1 MKGPMSMMAFALVLI
16 VLAAG
21 CASHGSTE
29 PGSAMPRPDTSV
41 PTKSDLAGTWRGSF
55 GQVMTGDSGLIQGEI
70 ESQIKDD
77 GTYTTT
83 WITQLVAGSARAG
96 RLEMAGTVVANGSHV
111 MFNDARSGS
120 RMTLKRDGDTL
131 YGVTIDPATR
141 RVTVAVELHRVTAV
155 PQAP

>member
-96 RLEMAGTVVANGSHV
+96 RLEMAGTVVANGSRV

-141 RVTVAVELHRVTAV
+141 RVTVAVELHRITAV

>member
-131 YGVTIDPATR
+131 YGVKIDPATR
-141 RVTVAVELHRVTAV
+141 RVTV
-155 PQAP
+155 